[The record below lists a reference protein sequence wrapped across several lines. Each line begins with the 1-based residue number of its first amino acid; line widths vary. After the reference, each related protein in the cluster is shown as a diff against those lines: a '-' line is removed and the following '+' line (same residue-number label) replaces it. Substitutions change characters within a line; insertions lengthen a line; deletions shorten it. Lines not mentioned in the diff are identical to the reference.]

1 LKIGREWADKCTTL
15 DSVNIKKQA
24 GEGERIVGW
33 PWGPFRPLGISRPFF
48 EQKTTWKFCLMA
60 DANYKVELTR
70 YDEFNLTLG
79 PKTRKPV
86 KTNWGMIIYHT
97 RWHSLLGERASAMV
111 GTKSDWGDGLSRF
124 FPKKIGS
131 KREGSTAGFHDFVE
145 SVKELVAILNSVVL
159 WPEEKR
165 VA

>member
-97 RWHSLLGERASAMV
+97 RWHSLLGERA
-111 GTKSDWGDGLSRF
+111 
-124 FPKKIGS
+124 
-131 KREGSTAGFHDFVE
+131 TAGFHDFVE